1 MTGLGKEQIIEALR
15 QRIIT
20 MELEPGSH
28 LDESVLAQSYGVS
41 RTPLRDVFRQLAGE
55 GYIEVR
61 DKRGAYVAPL
71 NHSTLRSFFQTAP
84 MVYAAMGRLAAENHR
99 PEQLELLR
107 ACQDRFRHAVK
118 TCDLAAQVT
127 ENDQFHALIGE
138 MAANLYL
145 LPSYRRLL
153 IDHARIGQTSWSG
166 GASQEEVAASCRHH
180 DEFIQRIEDGD
191 AEGMVALTLEHWEL
205 SRQHIDSY
213 VRPDPLPLMNIA

>member
-1 MTGLGKEQIIEALR
+1 
-15 QRIIT
+15 

-28 LDESVLAQSYGVS
+28 LDESVLALSYGVS

-84 MVYAAMGRLAAENHR
+84 MIYAAVGRLAAENHR
-99 PEQLELLR
+99 PDQLTLLR

-118 TCDLAAQVT
+118 IQDLAGQVT

-145 LPSYRRLL
+145 MPSYRRLL
-153 IDHARIGQTSWSG
+153 IDHARIGQTFWSG

-180 DEFIQRIEDGD
+180 DEFIKRIEQRD

-205 SRQHIDSY
+205 SRRHIDAY
-213 VRPDPLPLMNIA
+213 VRPDPLPLMQIA